1 MPNKYN
7 PLSSE
12 TPNLDTSQKENSLR
26 TLHSRNQYSKLNQ
39 DLPKQMPAR
48 ELNVIV
54 KTSSKPVAIVSKT
67 QVATNNPRDTTP
79 SDESHAFLHHRARF
93 YINNKDAPNE
103 TQMAR
108 LRYSSDREGA
118 ISSSS
123 RHKSTR
129 IQRQTIQTIQTNSLG
144 LEEKDEFQKK
154 LRGSKANE
162 SYNSSE
168 YVSLKLKNMDPA
180 GQGIKQEQLSNKQLR
195 ASMEKTAIYKLKAM
209 YGSPITEL
217 RKKGSQERRNQRRLS
232 QQSRERAESIC
243 SQRTKT
249 KSRMSSVETS
259 KESSSRDKSPLRK
272 Y

>member
-1 MPNKYN
+1 
-7 PLSSE
+7 
-12 TPNLDTSQKENSLR
+12 
-26 TLHSRNQYSKLNQ
+26 
-39 DLPKQMPAR
+39 
-48 ELNVIV
+48 
-54 KTSSKPVAIVSKT
+54 
-67 QVATNNPRDTTP
+67 
-79 SDESHAFLHHRARF
+79 
-93 YINNKDAPNE
+93 
-103 TQMAR
+103 MAR

-118 ISSSS
+118 ISASS

-144 LEEKDEFQKK
+144 VDDKEDLNKK

-180 GQGIKQEQLSNKQLR
+180 VQGIKQENLSNKQLR

-217 RKKGSQERRNQRRLS
+217 RNKATQERRNRNRLS

-249 KSRMSSVETS
+249 KSRVSSVGTS
-259 KESSSRDKSPLRK
+259 KESSSASRNKSPLRK